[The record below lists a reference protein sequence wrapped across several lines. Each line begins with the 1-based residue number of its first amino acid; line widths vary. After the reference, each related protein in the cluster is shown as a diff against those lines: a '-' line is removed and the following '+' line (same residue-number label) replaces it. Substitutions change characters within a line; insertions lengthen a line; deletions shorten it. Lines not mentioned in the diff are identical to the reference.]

1 MKICVYGK
9 GGVGKSSLTSNLSIA
24 LARRGKRV
32 LQIGCDPKHDSTFT
46 LTGFLI
52 PTIID
57 TLQSKDYHYEDVW
70 PEDVIYKGYGNV
82 DCVEAGG
89 PPAGAGCGG
98 YVVGETVKL
107 LKELNAFYEYDV
119 ILFDVLGDVVCGG
132 FAAPLNYADYCLI
145 VTDNGF
151 DALFAAN
158 RIAASVREKART
170 HPLRLAGLVGNK
182 TLSRD
187 LIDKFVEACP
197 FPILELIPTIDDIRI
212 SRVKGKTLFEMAE
225 QKGLQKSSVSESS
238 SELSENS
245 NGSRA
250 QESSQSSL
258 DYFCDFYLNIADQL
272 LARPE
277 GVVPQ
282 EIEDRQLFKLLSDFY
297 LKKSDDNSGADQ
309 TGNSTESG
317 SQGADG
323 AKSKGN
329 FVNSDDSLDFM
340 IV

>member
-1 MKICVYGK
+1 MKLAVYGK
-9 GGVGKSSLTSNLSIA
+9 GGIGKSTTSCNISVALSI
-24 LARRGKRV
+24 RGKKV

-57 TLQSKDYHYEDVW
+57 TLQEKDYHYENIW

-107 LKELNAFYEYDV
+107 LKELNAFDEYDI

-132 FAAPLNYADYCLI
+132 FAAPLNYANYCLI

-170 HPLRLAGLVGNK
+170 HSLRLAGLIGNRTAK
-182 TLSRD
+182 RD
-187 LIDKFVEACP
+187 LIDKYISCVAM
-197 FPILELIPTIDDIRI
+197 PILEILPLIEDIRV
-212 SRVKGKTLFEMAE
+212 SRIKGKTLFEMSKLDK
-225 QKGLQKSSVSESS
+225 Q
-238 SELSENS
+238 LSYIC
-245 NGSRA
+245 
-250 QESSQSSL
+250 
-258 DYFCDFYLNIADQL
+258 DYYLNIADQL
-272 LARPE
+272 IGQPE
-277 GVVPQ
+277 GVVPV
-282 EIEDRQLFKLLSDFY
+282 EASDRELFSLLSDFY
-297 LKKSDDNSGADQ
+297 LNPSSSLENSSKEENFSNLISQVRENFSNNTDNS
-309 TGNSTESG
+309 N
-317 SQGADG
+317 
-323 AKSKGN
+323 N
-329 FVNSDDSLDFM
+329 LNLV
-340 IV
+340 

>member
-1 MKICVYGK
+1 MKMSVYGK
-9 GGVGKSSLTSNLSIA
+9 GGIGKSTTSCNISIA
-24 LARRGKRV
+24 LAKRGKKV

-70 PEDVIYKGYGNV
+70 PEDVIYQGYGGV

-107 LKELNAFYEYDV
+107 LKELNAFYEYDI

-132 FAAPLNYADYCLI
+132 FAAPLNYSDYCII

-170 HPLRLAGLVGNK
+170 HPLRLAGLIANR
-182 TLSRD
+182 TTQRD
-187 LIDKFVEACP
+187 LIDKYVSACP
-197 FPILELIPTIDDIRI
+197 MPVLEILPLIENIRI
-212 SRVKGKTLFEMAE
+212 SRVKGKTLFEMAA
-225 QKGLQKSSVSESS
+225 QTNLQSVVDTE
-238 SELSENS
+238 ET
-245 NGSRA
+245 
-250 QESSQSSL
+250 SL
-258 DYFCDFYLNIADQL
+258 YVCNYYLNIADQL
-272 LARPE
+272 LTEPE
-277 GVVPQ
+277 GVIPR
-282 EIEDRQLFKLLSDFY
+282 ELSDRELFSLLSDFY
-297 LKKSDDNSGADQ
+297 LNVNETSNASLPISNTLSEQ
-309 TGNSTESG
+309 TEKT
-317 SQGADG
+317 
-323 AKSKGN
+323 
-329 FVNSDDSLDFM
+329 DFFL
-340 IV
+340 V